1 MVLLLTHTFLSTLP
15 TLNVLS
21 TLPLT
26 RRKHH
31 GEGVRDQ
38 KRLVVTLWNI
48 AAPTFVPAGF
58 CQLLTVLCQAS
69 LPLLVRALLQVLED
83 NPSTNVVSEGM
94 PYAIGISG
102 VLFVNG
108 FGNHRQR
115 HLALKSGI
123 AMRAAVVNVI
133 YEHVLKLSPKGRVGL
148 TSGEVANLV
157 AVDTQKLFEV
167 AQDGHLIWSLP
178 LSIVLVTIALV
189 FVLGPTTL
197 VGIAVLICFVPLIE
211 RITSRMLAIRQ
222 KRTKTTDERVQIVS
236 SMLQGVRTSK
246 AICLETKLVTFAFTN
261 NAESFIRCIYRLKS
275 QSSTISKK
283 TTKSESQKL
292 AGTKLFCFAR
302 SWRSGPRRSASQFS
316 VPCWPVRRRLQFT
329 F

>member
-1 MVLLLTHTFLSTLP
+1 V
-15 TLNVLS
+15 
-21 TLPLT
+21 
-26 RRKHH
+26 
-31 GEGVRDQ
+31 GDQ
-38 KRLVVTLWNI
+38 KCLVVTLWNI
-48 AAPTFVPAGF
+48 ASPTFVPAGF
-58 CQLLTVLCQAS
+58 CQLLTVLCQAI
-69 LPLLVRALLQVLED
+69 LPLLVRALLQILED
-83 NPSTNVVSEGM
+83 NPATNVVSEGM
-94 PYAIGISG
+94 PYAIGISV

-133 YEHVLKLSPKGRVGL
+133 YEHVLELSPKGRMGL

-197 VGIAVLICFVPLIE
+197 VGIAVLIFFVPFIE

-222 KRTKTTDERVQIVS
+222 KRTKMTDERMQIVS
-236 SMLQGVRTSK
+236 AMLQGVRTSK
-246 AICLETKLVTFAFTN
+246 AVCLETKLVTVAFLTTL
-261 NAESFIRCIYRLKS
+261 SQPFCCICRLKS

-283 TTKSESQKL
+283 TTKNESQKL
-292 AGTKLFCFAR
+292 AGKKLFCFAR
-302 SWRSGPRRSASQFS
+302 N
-316 VPCWPVRRRLQFT
+316 
-329 F
+329 